1 MSRGGGRA
9 GDVASGR
16 VYEDDD
22 GTRADARGRDGI
34 DRAVA
39 GRRRNVFVFDFD
51 ARVSL
56 RL

>member
-1 MSRGGGRA
+1 MPRGGGRA
-9 GDVASGR
+9 GDVASGW
-16 VYEDDD
+16 VYEDGD
-22 GTRADARGRDGI
+22 GAHANARGSDGI

-39 GRRRNVFVFDFD
+39 GWRRNVFVFDFD

>member
-9 GDVASGR
+9 GDVASGY

-22 GTRADARGRDGI
+22 GTLADARGGDGI

-39 GRRRNVFVFDFD
+39 GWRRNVFDFDFD
-51 ARVSL
+51 ACVPL